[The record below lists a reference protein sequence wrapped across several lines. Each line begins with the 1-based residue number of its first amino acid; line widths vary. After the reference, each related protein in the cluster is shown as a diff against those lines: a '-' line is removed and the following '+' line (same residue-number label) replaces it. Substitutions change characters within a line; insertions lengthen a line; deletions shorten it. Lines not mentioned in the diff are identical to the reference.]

1 MTKRMRIA
9 IISLAVF
16 MMLAVNALAMEVP
29 TGSIIQNLNGVQQC
43 IKTYTVAPE
52 TDPTTLIEDPF
63 DFEGYTYTYA
73 GMTKQENMLTDEK
86 ERSEIVTVTT
96 DKKDLE
102 KVLEALS
109 PTKEYDD
116 GRYTGTLNLDHTTIQ
131 TEAVGYETRSY
142 TVSTTKELD
151 NLDSNDMAYVP
162 GTTVKDGVTISLSS
176 VDWQVQSTM
185 LVGDF
190 LVPATY
196 KAVAYYSG
204 KAYYSAATGYISTAE
219 YKGTVSC
226 REVKDITYTV
236 TYVGTPITE
245 TNESVP
251 EAVENEDTELTRTD
265 MQDTLASDK
274 SGVPGS
280 NPLLYVV
287 GGIAILALLCSG
299 TGLALHVVKKRKER
313 NEYNEENN
321 DEYDDA

>member
-1 MTKRMRIA
+1 MKRICIA
-9 IISLAVF
+9 VISLALST
-16 MMLAVNALAMEVP
+16 MLAFNAMAMEVP
-29 TGSIIQNLNGVQQC
+29 TGSVIQNLNGVQQC
-43 IKTYTVAPE
+43 IKTYTVAPG
-52 TDPTTLIEDPF
+52 TDPATLIEEPF
-63 DFEGYTYTYA
+63 DLEGYTYTYSS
-73 GMTKQENMLTDEK
+73 MTKQENVFTEEK
-86 ERSEIVTVTT
+86 EQSETVTVTT
-96 DKKDLE
+96 EKKDLE

-109 PTKEYDD
+109 PTLEYDD

-131 TEAVGYETRSY
+131 TEAAGYETHSY
-142 TVSTTKELD
+142 TVSATKELD

-226 REVKDITYTV
+226 CEVKDITYTV
-236 TYVGTPITE
+236 TYVGTPIPEQKEPITE
-245 TNESVP
+245 TQDN
-251 EAVENEDTELTRTD
+251 AENEMTRNGMTD
-265 MQDTLASDK
+265 NSSAENPQAPINS
-274 SGVPGS
+274 
-280 NPLLYVV
+280 PLLYVV
-287 GGIAILALLCSG
+287 GGIALLALLSG
-299 TGLALHVVKKRKER
+299 GIGLALHAVKKRKDH
-313 NEYNEENN
+313 NDYNEEDS